1 MLHKELAKHGS
12 VIPDEVKDIV
22 NEIQVNFYL
31 MHSFLRL
38 DDVPLHSPFDM
49 TYEYMLS
56 NHK

>member
-22 NEIQVNFYL
+22 NEIQVNVYL
-31 MHSFLRL
+31 MHTFIRL
-38 DDVPLHSPFDM
+38 VDVHLHTPFYM
-49 TYEYMLS
+49 TCEYMLS